1 MFGAV
6 DGKVYEP
13 VTGGADMGGTLYHEA
28 TSGLIEQD
36 GAFFGINQIEFGGT
50 FGFQTSVATLQLET
64 SRDGAT
70 WSRQGSVDL
79 GQDGDFMRRAVFRR
93 LGRSRKRAFRVV
105 WVGDF
110 AMYAEANVA

>member
-1 MFGAV
+1 
-6 DGKVYEP
+6 
-13 VTGGADMGGTLYHEA
+13 MGETLYHEA

-50 FGFQTSVATLQLET
+50 FGFQTSVATVQLEV

-105 WVGDF
+105 WTGEF
-110 AMYAEANVA
+110 SLYADANVS